1 MNMHKWKNRSLAA
14 LLLTVPL
21 ACGEAGGG
29 DPLGTGDD
37 GTGGDGG
44 TGTADD
50 GGTET
55 GDDDGTG
62 TGTGDDDGPD
72 DVGEIPECDPPEV
85 ECDPEN
91 EGEDCD
97 TGYCHAY
104 STVPLDPNASCQEGP
119 PFGELRLLGE
129 LRSWE
134 DYEIVSGMDVKIA
147 PALPTA
153 QNPVDVTPLVTGVTD
168 ELGRFDLTTTN
179 ANEYGVGMVAI
190 LGGEGTPYYLTG
202 TGMVEPKLGST
213 EYPPGVR
220 NHNVWVMNEA
230 TLQAWSD
237 ILAEDPEMAPFMPL
251 GDKGGVI
258 GRIWDA
264 CAQPIGG
271 VNIVSRLGEQT
282 QSLVRYLN
290 ADEQSF
296 NRQKTSKNGLFV
308 IAYPL
313 LPEKFDA
320 FYDGVQVNENEG
332 TVGNAPNAIFTVTIS
347 VDMPQG

>member
-1 MNMHKWKNRSLAA
+1 MNMYKWKDVSLAA

-37 GTGGDGG
+37 GTSGDGG
-44 TGTADD
+44 TGT
-50 GGTET
+50 G
-55 GDDDGTG
+55 DDGTG
-62 TGTGDDDGPD
+62 TGGDDGPD

-97 TGYCHAY
+97 SGYCHAY
-104 STVPLDPNASCQEGP
+104 STVPIDPNASCEEAP

-134 DYEIVSGMDVKIA
+134 DREEVIPDFEVRIA

-153 QNPVDVTPLVTGVTD
+153 QDPINVAPLATATTDEKGQFDVT
-168 ELGRFDLTTTN
+168 TTE

-190 LGGEGTPYYLTG
+190 IGGAGTPYFLTG
-202 TGMVEPKLGST
+202 SGMVEPKLGTT

-230 TLQAWSD
+230 TLNSWSN

-251 GDKGGVI
+251 GEMGGVI

-264 CAQPIGG
+264 CGNPVGG
-271 VNIVSRLGEQT
+271 VNVVSRLGEQT
-282 QSLVRYLN
+282 QSVIRYLN
-290 ADEQSF
+290 ADEETF
-296 NRQKTSKNGLFV
+296 NKQKTSRNGLFV
-308 IAYPL
+308 IVYPL

-347 VDMPQG
+347 VDMPPP